1 MCPCGNHRTL
11 YYGTGIYA
19 VGAQLTM
26 RVMLPT
32 C

>member
-19 VGAQLTM
+19 VGAQLAM
-26 RVMLPT
+26 RAEY
-32 C
+32 